1 MARKLNEPEEQ
12 LFAEVLVT
20 KDESRCLE
28 DNVFW
33 AELMTRRDSEMVDS
47 SELQEL
53 FKRHCPGRPPF

>member
-1 MARKLNEPEEQ
+1 MARKLTEPEEQ

-20 KDESRCLE
+20 KDESRGLE

-33 AELMTRRDSEMVDS
+33 AELKTRRDAEMVAS

-53 FKRHCPGRPPF
+53 LKRQFPGRLPF